1 MINITYLYLFL
12 SFLGVFTLLKLF
24 FNLKPNKNHINNKI
38 LLRNLLESFEL
49 ELPDEL
55 KRLDNSSV
63 DPQKLS

>member
-1 MINITYLYLFL
+1 MINTTYLYLFL

-55 KRLDNSSV
+55 KRLDNSSA

>member
-1 MINITYLYLFL
+1 MINTTYLYLFL
-12 SFLGVFTLLKLF
+12 SFLGVFTLLILF

-55 KRLDNSSV
+55 KRLDNSSA